1 MSDAAC
7 TMLPEK
13 IRANLAKFNQHT
25 NLTCLECG
33 YVGLVGVVRKK
44 REFKLV
50 WFIPFLLLILYTIFV
65 ISLALLNPFSPSL
78 NIPNIWF
85 YSISGA
91 VAGIFGTE
99 TKTVYSCPNCE
110 SELQ

>member
-1 MSDAAC
+1 MQEAL
-7 TMLPEK
+7 LPEK
-13 IRANLAKFNQHT
+13 IRANLAKFNKHT

-44 REFKLV
+44 YEFKLA
-50 WFIPFLLLILYTIFV
+50 WFVPFLLVTLYTIFV
-65 ISLALLNPFSPSL
+65 MSLALLNPFSPSL
-78 NIPNIWF
+78 NMPNIWF
-85 YSISGA
+85 SLISGG

-99 TKTVYSCPNCE
+99 IKMVYSCPNCE